1 VDNKISAIQEQEVEG
16 DETIG
21 VQENVITGVD
31 ENNINSN
38 INSNIPESTNL
49 GNSDNATDKSKD
61 TQNYSKVTTAQL
73 HRTWII

>member
-1 VDNKISAIQEQEVEG
+1 MDNKISAIQEQEVEG

-21 VQENVITGVD
+21 VQENVTTGVD
-31 ENNINSN
+31 ENN